1 MASEE
6 DFEPRVSLKMVNEA
20 MEDNASEDELVA
32 GEIELLNAIEYQLH
46 RPTAEHHRNWL
57 VEVVDQQLE
66 LEADKAL
73 PMDVDDLK
81 PHSND
86 TSWHSLKDLLGT
98 WHVAGAL
105 A

>member
-1 MASEE
+1 
-6 DFEPRVSLKMVNEA
+6 

-73 PMDVDDLK
+73 SMDVDD
-81 PHSND
+81 
-86 TSWHSLKDLLGT
+86 TSWHIKTYSAHGT
-98 WHVAGAL
+98 AGAL
-105 A
+105 APVL